1 MLDLVYK
8 LKEKEIFKMGSMI
21 ESSVQKF
28 QMGSP
33 INLRT
38 TLRVREMHEDYCIAD
53 DEYAHSDSPM
63 RKILFLDI
71 ITIDGM
77 KPGDL
82 AAVYGLGP
90 KTSRFKRSRNNK

>member
-8 LKEKEIFKMGSMI
+8 LKEKEIFKVGSMI
-21 ESSVQKF
+21 ESSVQKYH
-28 QMGSP
+28 MGSP
-33 INLRT
+33 IDVRT
-38 TLRVREMHEDYCIAD
+38 ALRVREMHEDHCIAD
-53 DEYAHSDSPM
+53 DEYAHSESPM

-77 KPGDL
+77 KPSDL

>member
-8 LKEKEIFKMGSMI
+8 LKEKNIFKVGSMI
-21 ESSVQKF
+21 ESSVQKY

-33 INLRT
+33 INVRT
-38 TLRVREMHEDYCIAD
+38 TMRVREMHNTYCIAD
-53 DEYAHSDSPM
+53 DEYAHSESPV
-63 RKILFLDI
+63 RKIPFLDI

-77 KPGDL
+77 KPNDL

-90 KTSRFKRSRNNK
+90 KTSRFKRRKDNK